1 MRSRWLAQ
9 RLWVIAAADAAL
21 VARRH
26 WRRLDPD
33 ERDRLIK
40 LARKSGGRP
49 TKNLSAS
56 ERREADE
63 LLQKLGHI
71 ELVGSIAAIWLP
83 FQPLSRLATRILAGR
98 HRRPQQPNPAQ
109 SG

>member
-26 WRRLDPD
+26 WRRLEPD
-33 ERDRLIK
+33 ERDRLVK
-40 LARKSGGRP
+40 LARKSSGRP
-49 TKNLSAS
+49 SRNLSAS

-71 ELVGSIAAIWLP
+71 EFVGSIAAIVLP
-83 FQPLSRLATRILAGR
+83 FRPLSRLATRIIT
-98 HRRPQQPNPAQ
+98 RRQARTGHPSPAQ
-109 SG
+109 G

>member
-26 WRRLDPD
+26 WKRLEPN
-33 ERDRLIK
+33 ERDRLVK

-49 TKNLSAS
+49 SKNLSAS

-63 LLQKLGHI
+63 LLQKLGHV
-71 ELVGSIAAIWLP
+71 EFAGSIAAIVLP
-83 FQPLSRLATRILAGR
+83 FRPLSRLVTRIVE
-98 HRRPQQPNPAQ
+98 RRQRRGEPRPAQ
-109 SG
+109 S

>member
-26 WRRLDPD
+26 WKRLEPD
-33 ERDRLIK
+33 ERDRLIE

-56 ERREADE
+56 ERREADQ

-71 ELVGSIAAIWLP
+71 ELVGSIAAIVLP
-83 FQPLSRLATRILAGR
+83 FKPLSRLATRIITKRQARSG
-98 HRRPQQPNPAQ
+98 HPSPAQ
-109 SG
+109 G

>member
-9 RLWVIAAADAAL
+9 RLWLIAAADAAL

-26 WRRLDPD
+26 WRRLEPD
-33 ERDRLIK
+33 ERERLVR

-49 TKNLSAS
+49 SKNLSAS

-63 LLQKLGHI
+63 LLQKLGHV
-71 ELVGSIAAIWLP
+71 ELIGSIAAIVLP
-83 FQPLSRLATRILAGR
+83 FRPLSRLATRIIAGR
-98 HRRPQQPNPAQ
+98 QRQAGEPDPAR
-109 SG
+109 G